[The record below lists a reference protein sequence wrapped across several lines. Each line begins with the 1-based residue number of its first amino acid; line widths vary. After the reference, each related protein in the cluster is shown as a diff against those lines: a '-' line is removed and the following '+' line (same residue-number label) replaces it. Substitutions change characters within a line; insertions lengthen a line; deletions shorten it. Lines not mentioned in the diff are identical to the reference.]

1 MTETIFKMN
10 SISKTLEEIS
20 NLKKKEERVEAL
32 VKNGHYSLKM
42 ILKGMFDPNVKFL
55 LPEGEPP
62 YKPNMYDEPKA
73 LLNEVSR
80 FYLLV
85 EGGNPNLKQ
94 IKRENIFIS
103 MLENVSPNDA
113 KLLIA
118 MKDKKSPYK
127 NITEDLV
134 RSVFPELFQ

>member
-1 MTETIFKMN
+1 MTGTIFKMN
-10 SISKTLEEIS
+10 SISKTLEEIN
-20 NLKKKEERVEAL
+20 NLKKKDERAEAL

-55 LPEGEPP
+55 LPEGAPP

-85 EGGNPNLKQ
+85 EGGNPNLNQ
-94 IKRENIFIS
+94 IKREQIFIS
-103 MLENVSPNDA
+103 MLEAVSPDDA
-113 KLLIA
+113 LLLLA

>member
-1 MTETIFKMN
+1 MTGTIFKMN
-10 SISKTLEEIS
+10 SISKTLEEIN
-20 NLKKKEERVEAL
+20 NLKKKDERAEAL

-55 LPEGEPP
+55 LPEGVPP

-85 EGGNPNLKQ
+85 EGGNPNLNQ
-94 IKRENIFIS
+94 IKREQIFIS
-103 MLENVSPNDA
+103 MLEAVSPDDA
-113 KLLIA
+113 LLLLA